1 MAGMT
6 ELPTDAQVQAALT
19 AAGAPFETV
28 DIAVEGIPLRAW
40 KNAPESLRAVLERS
54 RTFGDAPYLVQGTRR
69 ISHAAHYAAVAR
81 FARLLIDRYA
91 LRKGERVAIA
101 MENRPDWSVAFFAA
115 AAVGAI
121 ATPLNTWWTGPEL
134 AYALRDSGATLLI
147 ADARAADRI
156 APHLPETAV
165 RAAIVVGA
173 DAPPTPF
180 VPMDDLCAD
189 ADATAVLPEAEI
201 APDDAATIFY
211 TSGTTGPPKGALG
224 SHRNICTVP
233 ISRAYGQARA
243 MLRAGQSLP
252 APDQPQNQR
261 ASLLAVPL
269 FNATG
274 CHSVL
279 VTCAFFGI
287 KLVMMEAWDPEDALA
302 LIERERITHFGGVP
316 TVLWQVMEAPSFAA
330 RDLSSVEGVAY
341 GGSPAPPELLARI
354 RERLPAAVPGNGY
367 GLTET
372 SSVTTLNMAEDY
384 ERRPDSVGQPVAVCD
399 LKVVDETGRAVP
411 AGETGEV
418 WIRGPNVVR
427 GYWNNPAAT
436 EEAFTEGWHRTG
448 DLGRM
453 DDEGF
458 VYLRGRIKDIVI
470 RGGQNVQCMEVE
482 SVLHAHAAVMDAAVV
497 GLPHRVL
504 GEEVAAVVQTRP
516 GASVDAAALVAHAA
530 AQLAAYKVPT
540 RIEVRTAPLPRNA
553 NGKVL
558 KPRLVAEL
566 TG

>member
-1 MAGMT
+1 MRD
-6 ELPTDAQVQAALT
+6 LPTDAEIQAALT
-19 AAGAPFETV
+19 APGAAFEMTE
-28 DIAVEGIPLRAW
+28 VEVQGVRLRVW
-40 KNAPESLRAVLERS
+40 KNGPDTLRAVLERS
-54 RTFGDAPYLVQGTRR
+54 RTFGDAPYLVQGARR

-81 FARLLIDRYA
+81 FARLLIDRDG

-115 AAVGAI
+115 AAVGAVV
-121 ATPLNTWWTGPEL
+121 TPLNTWWTGPEL
-134 AYALRDSGATLLI
+134 AYALRDSGAALLI
-147 ADARAADRI
+147 ADGRMAERI
-156 APHLPETAV
+156 APHLPETSVRTAIAV
-165 RAAIVVGA
+165 GGEAPPPFEQMEDLCEGTVGA
-173 DAPPTPF
+173 VTLP
-180 VPMDDLCAD
+180 
-189 ADATAVLPEAEI
+189 AVDI
-201 APDDAATIFY
+201 APDDPATIFY

-224 SHRNICTVP
+224 THRNICTVP

-243 MLRAGQSLP
+243 LLRAGQSLP
-252 APDQPQNQR
+252 APGEPQNQR

-279 VTCAFFGI
+279 ITCACFGI
-287 KLVMMEAWDPEDALA
+287 KLVMMDGWDPDDALA

-316 TVLWQVMEAPSFAA
+316 TVLWQVMEAPSFGT

-354 RERLPAAVPGNGY
+354 RDKLPAAIPGNGY

-372 SSVTTLNMAEDY
+372 SSVTTLNMAGDY
-384 ERRPDSVGQPVAVCD
+384 DRKPDSVGQPVAVCD
-399 LKVVDETGRAVP
+399 LKVVDEAGQTVA
-411 AGETGEV
+411 AGETGEI
-418 WIRGPNVVR
+418 WIRGPNVVG
-427 GYWNNPAAT
+427 GYWNNSPAT
-436 EEAFTEGWHRTG
+436 EEAFTDGWHRTG
-448 DLGRM
+448 DLGRV

-458 VYLRGRIKDIVI
+458 VYLLGRIKDIVI

-482 SVLHAHAAVMDAAVV
+482 AALHSHAAVMDAAVV

-504 GEEVAAVVQTRP
+504 GEEVAAVVQALP
-516 GASVDAAALVAHAA
+516 GAAVDEAALVAHAA
-530 AQLAAYKVPT
+530 AKLAPYKVPV
-540 RIEVRTAPLPRNA
+540 RIEVRTVPLPRNA